1 MPDSLIAP
9 ADLERAASR
18 PLSEIAGLKADE
30 ALAAFG
36 SSRAGL
42 DAAEAERRAGIFGP
56 NTLTQKRRK
65 GLLKELAANLKDPLI
80 LILLFATGLS
90 YAAGQVAD
98 GSIVLAIVLMSV
110 ALNIFQEGKAGA
122 AVEKLKARVATT
134 AELIRGGQP
143 GKELP
148 IGGIVPGDIVFLNAG
163 DLVPADLRILSA
175 KDFFVNQSSLTG
187 ESYPQEKT
195 GEALNEGSE
204 AAALRNIAF
213 FGTNVTS
220 GSATAMAVRTGAS
233 TEFGKIAKTLSEAE
247 DENAFAKG
255 VRAFSALILR
265 TTVVFV
271 LFVFAFNALFKQ
283 DLLQSFLFAVAVAVG
298 LTPELLPAIMSLTM
312 ASGSIKMA
320 RKGVIVKK
328 LSSIPSFGSMDVL
341 CTDKTGT
348 LTEDRIA
355 LVRYENAAGQV
366 SDDVLLYASLNST
379 FQTGIQNPLDDA
391 VVAFGK
397 ANLGGWKKVDE
408 IPFDFFRKK
417 LSVVAEKDGA
427 RVMTTKGAPEEVMK
441 SCRCYHKDGACVVL
455 NDEAEKAIRD
465 RYAALSREG
474 YRVLAVA
481 TKEADPAKA
490 SYEKADEAD
499 MELLG
504 FVSFLD
510 PARAG
515 LPGVLLRLRE
525 LGIAVKIITGDNEL
539 VTRKVCADVGL
550 EIEATLAGPDAETMD
565 DADLREAVERT
576 TVFARFSPEQKNR
589 VIAALRENGH
599 TVGYMG
605 DGINDAPS
613 LRTADIGISVSNG
626 VDVAKEAA
634 DMVLTEKSLE
644 ELVDGVLEGR
654 KTFGNTMKYIMM
666 GVGSN
671 FGNMF
676 SVLGAV
682 LFLPFL
688 PMLPIQIL
696 LNNFLYDLSQVTIPG
711 DHVDEEEIA
720 RPRAWDIGFI
730 KRFMLVFGPLSSLF
744 DFATFFVLAR
754 AFPGNAAAFQTG
766 WFLESIATQTLVI
779 HVIRTRKIPFVQSR
793 PSLPL
798 LFSTLAA
805 VAVAWLLPWSPLAP
819 YLQLVPLPGWALLAM
834 AGIALAYLAVT
845 EVVKQAF
852 YRWEDGRAAR

>member
-1 MPDSLIAP
+1 MPPTPDLPP
-9 ADLERAASR
+9 ADLAHVAG
-18 PLSEIAGLKADE
+18 LSLGEIAALTPDL

-36 SSRAGL
+36 SSHGGL
-42 DAAEAERRAGIFGP
+42 AQAEAERRLGIFGP
-56 NTLTQKRRK
+56 NTLTQKRRR
-65 GLLKELAANLKDPLI
+65 GLFKELLANLKDPLL
-80 LILLFATGLS
+80 LILLFAAGLS
-90 YAAGQVAD
+90 FAAGQAAD
-98 GSIVLAIVLMSV
+98 GSIVLGIVLMSV
-110 ALNIFQEGKAGA
+110 ALNIFQEGRAGA

-134 AELIRGGQP
+134 AEVIRGSQP

-148 IGGIVPGDIVFLNAG
+148 IAGIVPGDILFLNAG
-163 DLVPADLRILSA
+163 DLVPADVRILSG

-187 ESYPQEKT
+187 ESYPQEKAADAIK
-195 GEALNEGSE
+195 EAKE

-220 GSATAMAVRTGAS
+220 GAATAMVVRTGAS
-233 TEFGKIAKTLSEAE
+233 TEFGKIAKKLSEAE

-265 TTVVFV
+265 TTVAFVAFVFV
-271 LFVFAFNALFKQ
+271 FNAVFKQ

-298 LTPELLPAIMSLTM
+298 LTPELLPAIMSITM

-355 LVRYENAAGQV
+355 LVRYEDTAGQT
-366 SDDVLLYASLNST
+366 SEDVLMHASLNST

-391 VVAFGK
+391 VVNFGK
-397 ANLGGWKKVDE
+397 TDLAGWRKVDE

-417 LSVVAEKDGA
+417 LSVVAEKDG
-427 RVMTTKGAPEEVMK
+427 RRLMVTKGAPEEILK
-441 SCRCYHKDGACVVL
+441 SCRCYHKDGACVTL
-455 NDEAEKAIRD
+455 TNEAINAVRE

-481 TKEADPAKA
+481 SKEVDAKRD
-490 SYEKADEAD
+490 SYEKADEED
-499 MELLG
+499 MEMLG

-515 LPGVLLRLRE
+515 LPSVLLRLRE
-525 LGIAVKIITGDNEL
+525 LGITVKIITGDNEL

-550 EIEATLAGPDAETMD
+550 EIQATLAGPDAELMD
-565 DADLREAVERT
+565 DMELRHAVEGT

-589 VIAALRENGH
+589 VISALRENGH

-654 KTFGNTMKYIMM
+654 KTFGNTMKYVMM
-666 GVGSN
+666 GVGAN

-711 DHVDEEEIA
+711 DRVDEEEIA
-720 RPRAWDIGFI
+720 RPRSWDIGFI
-730 KRFMLVFGPLSSLF
+730 KKFMFVFGPLSSVF
-744 DFATFFVLAR
+744 DFITFFVLAQ

-779 HVIRTRKIPFVQSR
+779 HVIRTRKTPFIESR

-798 LFSTLAA
+798 LISTLAA
-805 VAVAWLLPWSPLAP
+805 VGIAWLLPWTPLGP
-819 YLQLVPLPGWALLAM
+819 VLQLVSLPGWALLAM
-834 AGIALAYLAVT
+834 AAIAFAYLAAT
-845 EVVKQAF
+845 ELVKRVF
-852 YRWEDGRAAR
+852 YRWHERTA